1 MDEQSV
7 RGRTGMGQT
16 AARGLVATALTL
28 SLVPSLAYASPEN
41 EEEAPSATNTEE
53 ASSQSEVGTTSE
65 SDYTAVA
72 LSAQVGNASA
82 NYDLSKIA
90 DGTYEGKAVIGEDG
104 LTIDGSDSGIDDGDS
119 WEGYTVTVQVT
130 VANHAITKVEVSSDA
145 PRKSKSY
152 VTDAINGYEDAG
164 NTYVG
169 IPTQIASNNG
179 TSSVDAVSGATVTS
193 KAIVAATNNALEN
206 AKKEE
211 TPVADEY
218 TYGYA
223 GLSWAEYWAAEGVY
237 NASDTSSSSEL
248 DSHNEADKGGFDVV
262 TRATANHGL
271 HRGSYQC
278 LATIYTNEGAT
289 FNLATW
295 ASDGKSF
302 TTTDGKTVSWNR
314 GAMTCDG
321 TSYTLKDYEVT
332 GVKYVPVKV
341 RTADLDAFKEKYQFV
356 ANGENIAGGY
366 GEGQLS
372 SYSATAEVTANTNG
386 LKTAV
391 ASNGGFT
398 FSAEQQGSDSG
409 IQGQDLKSADLSS
422 MGPNLVSGDKLG
434 SYGEF
439 IRLDF
444 TNGFGDLGSA
454 MQAVTWTYYGN
465 DSTFSTPLRSFGTKF
480 AADNWM
486 HKSMGIQL
494 GLTDSARCQLPENTD
509 GTGYWK
515 VTIHALGY
523 ADSSYTFQATSEN
536 IKKEETPVT
545 EETKQKLQALYDQA
559 AALNKADYTAESWE
573 KSAIETE
580 TAETKELL
588 AKDNLAESE
597 ASEQITH
604 LQGALDA
611 LVAEQKTTPQAGDY
625 VLMNIPYS
633 EFYAAETGNNNTS
646 VDVFTSATKSKT
658 KNTGLAG
665 GSYHAKDDGSEITGI
680 TFPVK
685 VTESAAGIDWSKYTK
700 AENQEDLFGSASYAY
715 SLLSEAPASY
725 KELSVGS
732 DGVLSFG
739 KTEGAEA
746 QVVDGSDGEFTTES
760 NYGDYEI
767 DFSTDSAAYKALD
780 GSTIYGSV
788 VNTTDGYGYGM
799 RHLENIWKTGK
810 HGFQLAWCT
819 GFTGKVHNCPTS
831 SAHYES
837 MMGKTIKDITV
848 YSSAGT
854 FTITVG
860 GENGVYVPI
869 KSNDVSLAAQD
880 ASLDSENPMVA
891 VEINLPNDFDAEYS
905 VAGWDSV
912 EFDKSQAR
920 SAVTKSLKVPAGTN
934 PGSYTL
940 VAKDKGGK
948 YADVSTSFTLATAN
962 SVAKYDDSVRQIV
975 AAQDGADISSYLE
988 NIKTVKV
995 NGTEYA
1001 AVGRGSL
1008 RIVNPDGTV
1017 NLDASVKN
1025 KDGSETKVFDGY
1037 GSYQVEVVATGYST
1051 NLTFE
1056 ATKQADKTALNNA
1069 ISKAN
1074 ALTEEN
1080 YSQDSWSVLQKE
1092 VKAAQLIADQ
1102 VDATDDAVEK
1112 ATQAVTS
1119 AIDALAPNPR
1129 IALSE
1134 VVAGAKVLNQSDYTA
1149 ASWAP
1154 FANALEAAQQVAD
1167 DASDAQ
1173 VNAAKEALV
1182 KAQANLE
1189 KAATQDDRTN
1199 LLVEIGRAD
1208 VLDESDYTA
1217 DSWKAYQEA
1226 LSAAKDVS
1234 EKADASAEEAQ
1245 LATADLAK
1253 ARQALTAIGDDSSG
1267 AGDGSSDSGN
1277 GSDAGDPS
1285 DGADGSDSGTDGDSG
1300 NESSANVDEQSDASS
1315 SAPQTGDNLLA
1326 FGGVFAAIA
1335 AAAAGAAAWARRR
1348 VLRK

>member
-16 AARGLVATALTL
+16 AARGLVATALIL

-65 SDYTAVA
+65 GDYTAVA

-82 NYDLSKIA
+82 NYDLGKIA

-104 LTIDGSDSGIDDGDS
+104 LTIDGSDSGINDGDS

-130 VANHAITKVEVSSDA
+130 VSNHAITKVEVSSDA

-152 VTDAINGYEDAG
+152 VTDATDGYE
-164 NTYVG
+164 TYVG
-169 IPTQIASNNG
+169 VPSQIVSENG

-206 AKKEE
+206 AKTEE
-211 TPVADEY
+211 APAVDEY

-223 GLSWAEYWAAEGVY
+223 GLSWSEYWAAESVY
-237 NASDTSSSSEL
+237 NATDTSSSSEL

-271 HRGSYQC
+271 YRGSYQC
-278 LATIYTNEGAT
+278 LATIYTNEGVT

-302 TTTDGKTVSWNR
+302 TTTDGKIVTWNK
-314 GAMTCDG
+314 GTMTCDG
-321 TSYTLKDYEVT
+321 ASYTLKDYEVT
-332 GVKYVPVKV
+332 GVKYVPIKVK
-341 RTADLDAFKEKYQFV
+341 TTDLDAFKEKYQFV
-356 ANGENIAGGY
+356 ANGEIIAGGY

-372 SYSATAEVTANTNG
+372 AYSATAEVTANTNG
-386 LKTAV
+386 LKAATN
-391 ASNGGFT
+391 NGGSFS

-409 IQGQDLKSADLSS
+409 IQGQTLKSAELSS
-422 MGPNLVSGDKLG
+422 MGPKLVSGDKLG

-444 TNGFGDLGSA
+444 TSNYGDLGSA
-454 MQAVTWTYYGN
+454 MQAVTWTYYGD
-465 DSTFSTPLRSFGTKF
+465 DSTYSTPLRSFGTKF

-486 HKSMGIQL
+486 HKAMGIQL

-523 ADSSYTFQATSEN
+523 ADSSYTFQATSDN

-545 EETKQKLQALYDQA
+545 EETKQKLQALYNEA
-559 AALNKADYTAESWE
+559 AVLNKDDYTEESWG

-580 TAETKELL
+580 IAETKDLL
-588 AKDNLAESE
+588 AKENLSESE
-597 ASEQITH
+597 ASEQIAH
-604 LQGALDA
+604 LQGAIDA
-611 LVAEQKTTPQAGDY
+611 LVKEQKSTPQAGDY
-625 VLMNIPYS
+625 VLMNIPYA
-633 EFYAAETGNNNTS
+633 EFYAAETGSNTTS

-665 GSYHAKDDGSEITGI
+665 GSYHAKDDGSEITGV

-685 VTESAAGIDWSKYTK
+685 ITESAAGVDWSKYTK
-700 AENQEDLFGSASYAY
+700 AESQEDLFGSASYAY
-715 SLLSEAPASY
+715 TLLGEAPASY
-725 KELSVGS
+725 KELSVSS
-732 DGVLSFG
+732 DGTLTFG
-739 KTEGAEA
+739 KAEGVEA
-746 QVVDGSDGEFTTES
+746 QAIDGSDGEFTTES
-760 NYGDYEI
+760 GYGDYEL
-767 DFSTDSAAYKALD
+767 DFGTDSAVYAALKD
-780 GSTIYGSV
+780 ATIYGSV

-799 RHLENIWKTGK
+799 RHLENIWKTSK
-810 HGFQLAWCT
+810 HGFELAWCT
-819 GFTGKVHNCPTS
+819 GFTDKVHSCPTS

-848 YSSAGT
+848 YTSAGT
-854 FTITVG
+854 FTISA
-860 GENGVYVPI
+860 GEDGIYVPI
-869 KSNDVSLAAQD
+869 KSNDVSVSAQD
-880 ASLDSENPMVA
+880 ASLDSENPA
-891 VEINLPNDFDAEYS
+891 VSVEVNLPADFDAEYS
-905 VAGWDSV
+905 VEGWDKV
-912 EFDKSQAR
+912 EFTESQAR
-920 SAVTKSLKVPAGTN
+920 SAETKSLLVPAGTN

-940 VAKDKGGK
+940 TAKDKNGK
-948 YADVSTSFTLATAN
+948 YAEVSTGFTLTTTN
-962 SVAKYDDSVRQIV
+962 VVAKYDNSARQIV
-975 AAQDGADISSYLE
+975 AAQDGGDISSYLK
-988 NIKTVKV
+988 NIAKVKV

-1001 AVGRGSL
+1001 AVGRGSV

-1025 KDGSETKVFDGY
+1025 KDSETKVFDGY
-1037 GSYQVEVVATGYST
+1037 GAYQIEVVATGYST

-1080 YSQDSWSVLQKE
+1080 YSQDSWSALQKE
-1092 VKAAQLIADQ
+1092 VKAAQLVAGQ

-1119 AIDALAPNPR
+1119 AIEALAPNPR

-1134 VVAGAKVLNQSDYTA
+1134 VVAGAKALNQSDYTA
-1149 ASWAP
+1149 ASWAS
-1154 FANALEAAQQVAD
+1154 FASALEAAQQVAD
-1167 DASDAQ
+1167 NASDAQ

-1182 KAQANLE
+1182 KAQADLE
-1189 KAATQDDRTN
+1189 KAATQDDKTN

-1234 EKADASAEEAQ
+1234 VKDDASAEEAQ
-1245 LATADLAK
+1245 LVTANLAK

-1267 AGDGSSDSGN
+1267 AGDGGSGSGS
-1277 GSDAGDPS
+1277 GSDAGNPS
-1285 DGADGSDSGTDGDSG
+1285 DGADGSGNGTDGSSD
-1300 NESSANVDEQSDASS
+1300 NESSADTNAQGDASS
-1315 SAPQTGDNLLA
+1315 SAPQTGDNLFA
-1326 FGGVFAAIA
+1326 FGGAFAAIA

>member
-72 LSAQVGNASA
+72 LSAQVGSASA
-82 NYDLSKIA
+82 NYDLAKIA
-90 DGTYEGKAVIGEDG
+90 DGTYEGKAVISEDG
-104 LTIDGSDSGIDDGDS
+104 LTIDGSDSGVDDGDS

-130 VANHAITKVEVSSDA
+130 VANHVITKVEVSSDA

-169 IPTQIASNNG
+169 IPSQIASNNG

-206 AKKEE
+206 AKTEE

-223 GLSWAEYWAAEGVY
+223 GLSWSEYWAAEGVY
-237 NASDTSSSSEL
+237 NAADTSSSSEL
-248 DSHNEADKGGFDVV
+248 DSRKEADKGGFDVV
-262 TRATANHGL
+262 TRATTNHGL

-278 LATIYTNEGAT
+278 LATIYTNEGVT
-289 FNLATW
+289 FDLATW

-302 TTTDGKTVSWNR
+302 TTTDGKTVSWNK

-321 TSYTLKDYEVT
+321 ASYTLKDYEVT

-341 RTADLDAFKEKYQFV
+341 KTADLDAFKEKYQFV
-356 ANGENIAGGY
+356 ANGETIAGGY

-372 SYSATAEVTANTNG
+372 AYSATAEVTASTNG
-386 LKTAV
+386 LKTATN
-391 ASNGGFT
+391 NGGSFT
-398 FSAEQQGSDSG
+398 FSAEQQGTDSG
-409 IQGQDLKSADLSS
+409 IQGQALKSADLSS

-454 MQAVTWTYYGN
+454 MQAVTWTYYGS
-465 DSTFSTPLRSFGTKF
+465 DSTYSTPLRSFGTKF

-486 HKSMGIQL
+486 HKQMGIQL

-545 EETKQKLQALYDQA
+545 EETKQKLQALYGQA
-559 AALNKADYTAESWE
+559 AALNKADFTAESWE

-604 LQGALDA
+604 LQNALDA
-611 LVAEQKTTPQAGDY
+611 LVKEQKTTPQAGDY

-633 EFYAAETGNNNTS
+633 EFYAAETGSNNTS
-646 VDVFTSATKSKT
+646 VDVFTSATKNKT

-715 SLLSEAPASY
+715 SLLGETPASY

-732 DGVLSFG
+732 DGTLFFG

-746 QVVDGSDGEFTTES
+746 KAIDGSDGEFTTES
-760 NYGDYEI
+760 SYGDYEI
-767 DFSTDSAAYKALD
+767 DFSTDSAVYAALKD
-780 GSTIYGSV
+780 AAIYGSV

-810 HGFQLAWCT
+810 HGFELAWCT
-819 GFTGKVHNCPTS
+819 GFTDKVHNCPTS
-831 SAHYES
+831 STHYES
-837 MMGKTIKDITV
+837 MMGKTIKDVTV

-880 ASLDSENPMVA
+880 ASLDSENPVVA
-891 VEINLPNDFDAEYS
+891 IEINLPGDFDAEYS
-905 VAGWDSV
+905 VEGWGSV
-912 EFDKSQAR
+912 ELDEGQAR
-920 SAVTKSLKVPAGTN
+920 SAATKSLKVPAGTN

-940 VAKDKGGK
+940 VAKDKSGK
-948 YADVSTSFTLATAN
+948 YANVSTSFTLTTAN
-962 SVAKYDDSVRQIV
+962 TVAKYDDSARQIV
-975 AAQDGADISSYLE
+975 AAQDGGDISSYLK
-988 NIKTVKV
+988 NIAKVKV

-1001 AVGRGSL
+1001 AAGRGSV

-1025 KDGSETKVFDGY
+1025 KDSETKVFDGY
-1037 GSYQVEVVATGYST
+1037 GTYQVEVVATGYST
-1051 NLTFE
+1051 NLTF
-1056 ATKQADKTALNNA
+1056 AVTKQADKTALNNA
-1069 ISKAN
+1069 ITRASELREAD
-1074 ALTEEN
+1074 
-1080 YSQDSWSVLQKE
+1080 YSQDSWSALQKE
-1092 VKAAQLIADQ
+1092 VKAAQLVAGQ

-1119 AIDALAPNPR
+1119 AIEALAPNPR

-1134 VVAGAKVLNQSDYTA
+1134 VVAGAKALNQSDYTA

-1154 FANALEAAQQVAD
+1154 FASALEAAQQVAD
-1167 DASDAQ
+1167 DAPDAQ

-1182 KAQANLE
+1182 KAQTNLE
-1189 KAATQDDRTN
+1189 KAATQDDKTN

-1208 VLDESDYTA
+1208 VLKESDYTA
-1217 DSWKAYQEA
+1217 GSWKAYQEA
-1226 LSAAKDVS
+1226 LSAAKGVS
-1234 EKADASAEEAQ
+1234 VKDDASAEETQ
-1245 LATADLAK
+1245 LATANLAK
-1253 ARQALTAIGDDSSG
+1253 ARQALATIGDDSSG
-1267 AGDGSSDSGN
+1267 AGDGGSGSGN
-1277 GSDAGDPS
+1277 GNDAGNTS
-1285 DGADGSDSGTDGDSG
+1285 DGADGSGNGTDGSSD
-1300 NESSANVDEQSDASS
+1300 NESSADANAQGDASS

-1326 FGGVFAAIA
+1326 FGGAFAAIA